1 MTNTRHGFTALAAV
15 CSLLLA
21 GSAAAQG
28 PASFTEDFQLEDCTF
43 SNEGRNPF
51 FSLEPGDKLVLE
63 GDDDG
68 EEVRVRI
75 LILDAT
81 KTIQFRTEGGTLL
94 RVNTRVVEERE
105 WADDE
110 LVEVSRNYF
119 ARCRETNDV
128 FYFGEAVDIYEDG
141 EIVSHDGAWLAGR
154 KGARP
159 GLIMPGRFLLGSR
172 YFQEIAPDVALDRAE
187 NTEMGLELDLPAG
200 TFEDCVKI
208 VETSPLEPGH
218 ESIKHY
224 CPGVGLAIDSGIELV
239 DFDIDND

>member
-1 MTNTRHGFTALAAV
+1 
-15 CSLLLA
+15 
-21 GSAAAQG
+21 
-28 PASFTEDFQLEDCTF
+28 
-43 SNEGRNPF
+43 
-51 FSLEPGDKLVLE
+51 
-63 GDDDG
+63 
-68 EEVRVRI
+68 
-75 LILDAT
+75 
-81 KTIQFRTEGGTLL
+81 
-94 RVNTRVVEERE
+94 
-105 WADDE
+105 
-110 LVEVSRNYF
+110 VSRNYF